1 MSADSKDIRFIDSE
15 YHPLFIV
22 PDGASIILT
31 DLDGTSSSLPCQY
44 IDECHARIGDG
55 IFHIH
60 QFAELQEQRGAV
72 YAPEQPGETD
82 ICDTY
87 EVYQIKDLAGTPY
100 GFRPY
105 AAAKDKLRPSDY
117 VKVYAGVL
125 APGVTLDDIYVKHN
139 QDQRPRRMEIRSM
152 SVSDVVVLTQNGSR
166 RAFYVDSFGFKE
178 ANEFLGKVPQ
188 RKRPSQ
194 KRGKGGESR

>member
-1 MSADSKDIRFIDSE
+1 MSADSKDIRFIDSD
-15 YHPLFIV
+15 YRPLFTV
-22 PDGASIILT
+22 PDGANIVMT
-31 DLDGTSSSLPCQY
+31 ELDGTCNMFSCQY
-44 IDECHARIGDG
+44 IDDCHARIGDG

-60 QFAELQEQRGAV
+60 QFALVMEQRGAV
-72 YAPEQPGETD
+72 YAPEQPKAAD

-87 EVYQIKDLAGTPY
+87 EVYQLKDVAGTPY
-100 GFRPY
+100 GFCSY
-105 AAAKDKLRPSDY
+105 AAAKDKLRPSHY
-117 VKVYAGVL
+117 AKVYAGVL

-178 ANEFLGKVPQ
+178 ANEFLGKTPQ